1 MKIGEK
7 LKKRRIEC
15 SYSISDIASIL
26 GVNVDEI
33 RDIEN
38 DVKEPSLEQLS
49 ILSKIYMTSI
59 DDLCLP
65 VSRQNYYVKNKRFNK
80 IELYMSFVFIV
91 ITLINFVLFAVPF
104 ERIFIEN
111 GFSYLCGYSEIFTG
125 ASTLYLPMLL
135 INIALLISS
144 SVFIFFNNRF
154 EKCIEFVLLI
164 SLTVLTTIIFLELT
178 NNSASDYYYAGSI
191 AMMVVNY
198 LALILNIV
206 LFIFRKKVN

>member
-15 SYSISDIASIL
+15 SYSISDVASIL

-65 VSRQNYYVKNKRFNK
+65 ISRQNYYVKNKRFNK
-80 IELYMSFVFIV
+80 IELYMSFVFIIV
-91 ITLINFVLFAVPF
+91 TILNFILLAVPF
-104 ERIFIEN
+104 TAVLREN
-111 GFSYLCGYSEIFTG
+111 GYEYISGYSQIFSG
-125 ASTLYLPMLL
+125 VNPLYL
-135 INIALLISS
+135 S
-144 SVFIFFNNRF
+144 IF
-154 EKCIEFVLLI
+154 
-164 SLTVLTTIIFLELT
+164 
-178 NNSASDYYYAGSI
+178 
-191 AMMVVNY
+191 
-198 LALILNIV
+198 ILNIV
-206 LFIFRKKVN
+206 LFSASIIFIFFDNKFSKYIEFALIFALLICILLRFIDILSFSDYIVEGIITILVTNVTALMINIGLMILRHLTK